1 MSNTIEKSAEERKQ
15 IKIMKSLHKEKMKG
29 SFFQPKEDIVQM
41 SLIVYTKHS
50 SKVQNYKSTH
60 SYKCF
65 KNDISDILNNLRVI
79 GYNIGKVYFNNK
91 SYKHE

>member
-1 MSNTIEKSAEERKQ
+1 MSNTIQKSAEERRQ

-41 SLIVYTKHS
+41 PLIVYTKH

-60 SYKCF
+60 SYRCF
-65 KNDISDILNNLRVI
+65 KNDISDILNNLRVL
-79 GYNIGKVYFNNK
+79 GYNIGKVYFNSK
-91 SYKHE
+91 PYKYE